1 MFNFTVTKFLLTILT
16 QEFLLIRSSE
26 GQNEPSENDNYKPS
40 FFEEISRH
48 RQGGIDVSRHSKER
62 RKFSIIHSHEPT
74 PSPRN
79 YYTTSKSGLGSKKK
93 VQSESSD
100 SKPKLKVG
108 IVLPRQIFQ
117 QRKYQTIIR
126 SSLNEIAQ
134 EKCLYQSEDL
144 ETDSKN
150 EAFRSK

>member
-1 MFNFTVTKFLLTILT
+1 M
-16 QEFLLIRSSE
+16 
-26 GQNEPSENDNYKPS
+26 
-40 FFEEISRH
+40 
-48 RQGGIDVSRHSKER
+48 SRHSKER
-62 RKFSIIHSHEPT
+62 RKFNSIIRSREPT

-79 YYTTSKSGLGSKKK
+79 YYTTSKSGHGSKK

-108 IVLPRQIFQ
+108 IVFPRQIFQ

-134 EKCLYQSEDL
+134 EKCLHFSE
-144 ETDSKN
+144 ETN
-150 EAFRSK
+150 ETTRQK